1 MIVERDQ
8 IDPITPVGI
17 DHSIDEIWADDRR
30 KVLEQRYNFLD
41 YHFEKEGRYCRARAY
56 LDEPKTVTLYGP
68 FAGRGSIERVA
79 DAEFADAVATYLR
92 RRFRKLKTL

>member
-1 MIVERDQ
+1 MIVERDE

-17 DHSIDEIWADDRR
+17 DHSVDEIWADDKR

-41 YHFEKEGRYCRARAY
+41 YHFEKDGLYCRARAY

-68 FAGRGSIERVA
+68 FVGRGSIERVV
-79 DAEFADAVATYLR
+79 DAEFADAVTTYLQ
-92 RRFRKLKTL
+92 RRFRKLKML